1 MKELVIEVQFF
12 IWYVG
17 RVLTLRPNL
26 SEEVIGPIC
35 WNFFRVFFLLDIR
48 AVIEVENQQ
57 IFIVHFGLAGL
68 RFH

>member
-17 RVLTLRPNL
+17 GVLTLRPNL
-26 SEEVIGPIC
+26 SEEVVGPIH
-35 WNFFRVFFLLDIR
+35 WHFFRVFFLLDIR